1 MKLGLAKRVRGFTLL
16 ELLAVIATISTL
28 AALMLPVLG
37 KAKFKALQA
46 NCSANVRQLGF
57 AWRMYH
63 EDNGGWL
70 VESYPAEG
78 SNSNVWV
85 LGDMTRANEATS
97 SDLIKAGKLYP
108 FAKNVSI
115 YRCPAD
121 PGVNIEGKHV
131 MNARSYSMNSFMGA
145 RPPGSPVIPS
155 TAAGFVPYFSKE
167 SDIPKPS
174 ENWVF
179 VDEDQRSIN
188 DGFFIVD
195 PTARIWFDFPALY
208 ESRHNY
214 GFSMAFSDG
223 HSEVWHARDARS
235 RTVQRYETEQS
246 GNRDLIRLAG
256 GAATSK

>member
-1 MKLGLAKRVRGFTLL
+1 MKLGLAKRDRAFTLL

-37 KAKFKALQA
+37 KAKTKALQA
-46 NCSANVRQLGF
+46 NCSANVHQLGL

-63 EDNGGWL
+63 EENAGWL
-70 VESYPAEG
+70 VESYPFN
-78 SNSNVWV
+78 NSNVWV
-85 LGDMTRANEATS
+85 LGDMTRANEATKT
-97 SDLIKAGKLYP
+97 DLIMAGKL
-108 FAKNVSI
+108 FAFSRNVSI

-131 MNARSYSMNSFMGA
+131 MNTRSYSMNSFMGA
-145 RPPGSPVIPS
+145 RPPGTPVIPA

-179 VDEDQRSIN
+179 IDEDHRSVN

-195 PTARIWFDFPALY
+195 PTARIWFDFPALSG
-208 ESRHNY
+208 SRHNY
-214 GFSMAFSDG
+214 GFSVTFTDG
-223 HSEVWHARDARS
+223 HSEVWHSRDQRS
-235 RTVQRYETEQS
+235 RNVERNETEQT
-246 GNRDLIRLAG
+246 GNTDLVRLAR
-256 GAATSK
+256 GAASAK